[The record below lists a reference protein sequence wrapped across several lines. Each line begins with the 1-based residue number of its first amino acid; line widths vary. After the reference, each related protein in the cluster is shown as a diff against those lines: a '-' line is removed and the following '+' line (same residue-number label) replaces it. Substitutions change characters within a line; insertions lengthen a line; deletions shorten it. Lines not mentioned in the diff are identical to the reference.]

1 MQGFGFDVTDTPFY
15 YKDRVL
21 ATFRDYTKG
30 TLITLFYAWYYS
42 ESIKADG
49 MLKDLSGRCPEFIKL
64 IDEIHNNRGHS
75 GKMDFKRIKTSILLN
90 SISITLSIVCWISC
104 LSMVF
109 CSFFRIEKYGTMLY
123 LSIRRNAK
131 WQKVKAKM
139 GILQ

>member
-1 MQGFGFDVTDTPFY
+1 MQGFVFDVTDTPFY

-75 GKMDFKRIKTSILLN
+75 GKMDFKDKNLDFTKQHIDNAIN
-90 SISITLSIVCWISC
+90 S
-104 LSMVF
+104 
-109 CSFFRIEKYGTMLY
+109 MLDIMFEHGV
-123 LSIRRNAK
+123 L
-131 WQKVKAKM
+131 
-139 GILQ
+139 